1 MEIKRD
7 EHGKKGAFYIE
18 ENGEWLAELTYFKSG
33 NGEITIDHTEIDESL
48 RGENIGEDLVAEA
61 VKFARENG
69 LMIKATCPYA
79 HNVLAHT
86 PEFADFFVRSSAQ
99 SNS

>member
-18 ENGEWLAELTYFKSG
+18 ENGEWLAEMAYFKSG
-33 NGEITIDHTEIDESL
+33 ENEITIDHTEVDESL

-61 VKFARENG
+61 VKYARENG
-69 LMIKATCPYA
+69 LKIKATCPYA
-79 HNVLAHT
+79 HKVLAHS
-86 PEFADFFVRSSAQ
+86 PEYSDVFVKLSSH
-99 SNS
+99 SNP